1 MTVAIDIISFQTY
14 IHVDSGCPER
24 KMNMD
29 YRVKQLMKG
38 KLVPAVLSI
47 VLGIVII
54 IARRAAVDVL
64 VKVIGGLT
72 AAAGIGFFMVYLT
85 REDKSAGNLK
95 MVAICTILMILVG
108 ALLFVFAANIVDI
121 FPIIMGIYL
130 ILNGLSHMTEGYVDS
145 DNRLI
150 ASLMGIVLIAL
161 GVLIVL
167 QPGFLVNTIM
177 IFIGAAFVVSGI
189 SDILL
194 VIRVNGGLL

>member
-1 MTVAIDIISFQTY
+1 
-14 IHVDSGCPER
+14 
-24 KMNMD
+24 MD

-64 VKVIGGLT
+64 VKVTGGLIV
-72 AAAGIGFFMVYLT
+72 AAGIGFFVAYMT
-85 REDKSAGNLK
+85 RKDKSAGNLK
-95 MVAICTILMILVG
+95 MVAMCSLVMVAVG
-108 ALLFVFAANIVDI
+108 VLLFVFAANVVDI
-121 FPIIMGIYL
+121 FPIIMGVYL
-130 ILNGLSHMTEGYVDS
+130 ILNGLSHLTEGYVDP
-145 DNRLI
+145 DNRVI
-150 ASLMGIVLIAL
+150 ASMMAIVLIAL

-167 QPGFLVNTIM
+167 QPNFLVNTIM

-194 VIRVNGGLL
+194 VIRVNGGLI

>member
-1 MTVAIDIISFQTY
+1 
-14 IHVDSGCPER
+14 
-24 KMNMD
+24 MD

-64 VKVIGGLT
+64 VKVIGGLIV
-72 AAAGIGFFMVYLT
+72 AAGIGFFVVYLK
-85 REDKSAGNLK
+85 REDKTAGNLK
-95 MVAICTILMILVG
+95 MVVLCSLLMILVG
-108 ALLFVFAANIVDI
+108 VLLFVFAQNVVDI
-121 FPIIMGIYL
+121 FPIIMGVYL
-130 ILNGLSHMTEGYVDS
+130 ILNGLSHMTEGYVDP

-150 ASLMGIVLIAL
+150 ATMMGIVLIAL

-194 VIRVNGGLL
+194 VIRVNGGLI

>member
-1 MTVAIDIISFQTY
+1 MLF
-14 IHVDSGCPER
+14 
-24 KMNMD
+24 
-29 YRVKQLMKG
+29 RVKRMMKC

-64 VKVIGGLT
+64 VKVIGGLIVVS
-72 AAAGIGFFMVYLT
+72 GIGFFAVYLK
-85 REDKSAGNLK
+85 RENKTAGNLK
-95 MVAICTILMILVG
+95 MVVLCSLLMILVG
-108 ALLFVFAANIVDI
+108 VLLFVLAQNVVDI
-121 FPIIMGIYL
+121 FPIIMGVYL
-130 ILNGLSHMTEGYVDS
+130 ILNGLSHMTEGYVDPE
-145 DNRLI
+145 NRLI
-150 ASLMGIVLIAL
+150 ATMMGIVLIAL

-194 VIRVNGGLL
+194 VIRVNGGLI